1 MKRLGE
7 PPSKP
12 LGHEQS
18 IACRSPKE
26 SKGRSRKMAP
36 ARDQPEVIV
45 EQQLRRYFIGIIS
58 FAFFGTWLSAG
69 VVAAFVGLLAAL
81 VAMRVIPALAET
93 ARRDDQIR
101 RREPS
106 ARRKRP
112 KQRKVV
118 RTRPLAE
125 EDADDRPL
133 IPDDPS
139 LIISTSG

>member
-1 MKRLGE
+1 
-7 PPSKP
+7 
-12 LGHEQS
+12 
-18 IACRSPKE
+18 
-26 SKGRSRKMAP
+26 
-36 ARDQPEVIV
+36 
-45 EQQLRRYFIGIIS
+45 
-58 FAFFGTWLSAG
+58 
-69 VVAAFVGLLAAL
+69 VAAFVGLLAAL

>member
-1 MKRLGE
+1 M
-7 PPSKP
+7 
-12 LGHEQS
+12 
-18 IACRSPKE
+18 
-26 SKGRSRKMAP
+26 
-36 ARDQPEVIV
+36 

-81 VAMRVIPALAET
+81 VAMRVIPA

-101 RREPS
+101 RREQS